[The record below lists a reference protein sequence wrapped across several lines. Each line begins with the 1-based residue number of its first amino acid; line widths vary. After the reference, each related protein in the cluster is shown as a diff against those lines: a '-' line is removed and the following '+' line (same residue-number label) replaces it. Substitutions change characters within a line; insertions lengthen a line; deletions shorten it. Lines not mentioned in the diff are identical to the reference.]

1 MLHINHNYL
10 TLMMPAISNLNLK
23 IKNAC
28 ILLLFLPSLILSQ
41 DLTVA
46 SGGYITIS
54 KDQYMYVGSNF
65 TNSGGTVTLNSTS
78 DEFSSLLVSGHT
90 SGNISY
96 NRYVNIAGP
105 GEWDLIGPPVSGLAF
120 PTFIQDPNIATNG
133 SFYAVGSYDNTSD
146 TWTNV
151 TNATDGNLVLGQG
164 YQMATTNGGT
174 LSFTGTVANG
184 DQSIMIQNNDAANS
198 GIGTRWN
205 LVANPFASYLYA
217 NTNANPTNNFL
228 TVNTA
233 AIDDAFKA
241 IYGWNAN
248 GTGYTIYNNTSP
260 PTYIAPGQGFFI
272 AAAGNG
278 EDQTI
283 NFTKAMQTVIGVDD
297 FILGRSSTTYQ
308 LVLDMYHN
316 TQKIGDTRFYFKDGL
331 TLGLDPGYDA
341 GAFNQSTVLSSRL
354 LQQDNGIAMGINAM
368 SIDDMG
374 NITIPLVVNQDAGIP
389 FTIQI
394 ADSTMPTDIKVYLED
409 ALQNSFTLL
418 NTESFQ
424 LLPQTNLSGVGRFF
438 LHFTRNTLSTDKIN
452 STHSLT
458 VYKVIGN
465 TQITIEGL
473 PQFSHSVHLA
483 LYNLLGMKIIS
494 KNIQNPSQ
502 KETLST
508 TGIKTG
514 IYILQVNS
522 ERSVFTKKILID

>member
-1 MLHINHNYL
+1 MLLYCSKVKISLSFIN
-10 TLMMPAISNLNLK
+10 SF
-23 IKNAC
+23 
-28 ILLLFLPSLILSQ
+28 ILLLSIPSIIFSQ

-46 SGGYITIS
+46 SGGYITIA
-54 KDQYMYVGSNF
+54 KEQYVYVGSNF
-65 TNSGGTVTLNSTS
+65 TNLDGTVTLNSSS
-78 DEFSSLLVSGHT
+78 DQFSSLLVSGTT

-96 NRYVNIAGP
+96 NRYVNTAGV
-105 GEWDLIGPPVSGLAF
+105 GEWDLIGPPVSGLSFA
-120 PTFIQDPNIATNG
+120 TFIQDPNIATNG
-133 SFYAVGSYDNTSD
+133 SFYAVGSYSNASN

-151 TNATDGNLVLGQG
+151 TNATQGNLVLSQG

-174 LSFTGTVANG
+174 LFFTGAMANG
-184 DQSIMIQNNDAANS
+184 NQSIMIQNNHAANS

-283 NFTKAMQTVIGVDD
+283 NFTKAMQTVIGADD
-297 FILGRSSTTYQ
+297 FILGRTSATYQ

-316 TQKIGDTRFYFKDGL
+316 TQKIGDTKFYFKDGL

-341 GAFNQSTVLSSRL
+341 GTFNQSTVIGSRL

-368 SIDDMG
+368 SIDDMS
-374 NITIPLVVNQDAGIP
+374 NIIIPLVINQDAGIP
-389 FTIQI
+389 FTIQM
-394 ADSTMPTDIKVYLED
+394 ANNTMPQDIKVYVED
-409 ALQNSFTLL
+409 TQHNDFTLL
-418 NTESFQ
+418 NTHSFQ
-424 LLPQTNLSGVGRFF
+424 LLPQTNLRGDGRFF
-438 LHFTRNTLSTDKIN
+438 LHLTRNTLSTDKIN
-452 STHSLT
+452 RAHSLN
-458 VYKVIGN
+458 VYKVIG
-465 TQITIEGL
+465 TKQVTIEGL
-473 PQFSHSVHLA
+473 PQFSQSVQLA

-494 KNIQNPSQ
+494 KNIQSPAR

-508 TGIKTG
+508 AGIKAG

-522 ERSVFTKKILID
+522 ANSVFTKKVLID